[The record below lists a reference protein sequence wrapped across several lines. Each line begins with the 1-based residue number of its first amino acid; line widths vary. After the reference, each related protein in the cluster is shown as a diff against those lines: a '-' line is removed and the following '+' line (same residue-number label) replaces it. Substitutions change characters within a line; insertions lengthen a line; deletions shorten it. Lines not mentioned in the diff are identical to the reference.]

1 MERNSEENG
10 YNIPALHDYSKYG
23 YQDEQIVGLKKWYS
37 DYMQEL
43 ITASNGSKIGIPKTI
58 YNIKPATSV
67 DFQNSYEINVLKEP
81 ENIMDEINSIIKRI
95 EKLFIN
101 RKNIELGWKV

>member
-1 MERNSEENG
+1 MA

-67 DFQNSYEINVLKEP
+67 DFQNSYEINVLKRAKKYYG
-81 ENIMDEINSIIKRI
+81 EINSIIKM
-95 EKLFIN
+95 N
-101 RKNIELGWKV
+101 RKNYL